1 MTEYRELTLHAPEGI
16 TAGKYSSHAHHDTSQ
31 GLKG

>member
-16 TAGKYSSHAHHDTSQ
+16 TAGKYSSYAQYDASQ
-31 GLKG
+31 E